1 MKKKIAILT
10 QPLGHNYGGL
20 MQAWALQQILKRL
33 GYDVVTIDRQW
44 NKKSALYLFVRLAY
58 RAISKIIGKRKAPIL
73 IEKAEPIIFEYTRS
87 FMADHIVMSEP
98 VYSTSELLQHFDKA
112 KYNAVIVG
120 SDQTWRP
127 KYSPCIENFYL
138 DFLKENRLKKVA
150 YASSFGVDEWEYSPV
165 QTKTCAELARLFDA
179 VSVRE
184 DSGVDLCKKYLGIEA
199 EHVLDPTLLLT
210 KEDYRKLIGEE
221 KLSQNHSGIYT
232 YILDKTSDKE
242 KFIHKIADQLNE
254 SVFNCQAKTK
264 LADSKSIEDCIMP
277 DPKDWL
283 AGFANAKYVIT
294 DSFHG
299 MVYAI
304 TFNKPFV
311 VIGNKA
317 RGVARFTSLLQKLDL
332 SERLIFDLKADYDF
346 KGNINWDNVET
357 LKKSYI
363 KHSMNYLQKAMKCQ
377 P

>member
-1 MKKKIAILT
+1 MKKVAILT

-20 MQAWALQQILKRL
+20 MQAWALQQVLKRL
-33 GYDVVTIDRQW
+33 GWDVVTIDRQW
-44 NKKSALYLFVRLAY
+44 NKKTALYLLARLVY
-58 RAISKIIGKRKAPIL
+58 RTISTLLGKRKAL
-73 IEKAEPIIFEYTRS
+73 VFMEKAEPIIYQYTRS
-87 FMADHIVMSEP
+87 FLANHIVMSEP
-98 VYSTSELLQHFDKA
+98 VYSTSQLLKYFEEA
-112 KYNAVIVG
+112 KYDAVVVG

-138 DFLKENRLKKVA
+138 DFLKENKLKKIA

-184 DSGVDLCKKYLGIEA
+184 DSGVDLCKKYLGIDA

-264 LADSKSIEDCIMP
+264 LADSKSVEDCIMP

-299 MVYAI
+299 MVYSI
-304 TFNKPFV
+304 IFNKPFV

-317 RGVARFTSLLQKLDL
+317 RGMTRFTSLLEKLNLCD
-332 SERLIFDLKADYDF
+332 RLIFDSKADYELNN
-346 KGNINWDNVET
+346 NINWDDVEL
-357 LKKSYI
+357 LKKAQI
-363 KHSMNYLQKAMKCQ
+363 KYSMQYLEKALKCQ

>member
-10 QPLGHNYGGL
+10 QPLGQNYGGL
-20 MQAWALQQILKRL
+20 MQAWALQQVLKRL
-33 GYDVVTIDRQW
+33 GWDVVTIDRQW
-44 NKKSALYLFVRLAY
+44 NKKTALYLLVRVAY
-58 RAISKIIGKRKAPIL
+58 RAIAKLLGKRKAPIF
-73 IEKAEPIIFEYTRS
+73 IEKAEPIIFQYTRNFLAS
-87 FMADHIVMSEP
+87 HIVMSESLH
-98 VYSTSELLQHFDKA
+98 STTQLLQHFEKA
-112 KYNAVIVG
+112 EYDGVIVG

-138 DFLKENRLKKVA
+138 DFLKENKIKKIA
-150 YASSFGVDEWEYSPV
+150 YASSFGVDEWEYSPA
-165 QTKTCAELARLFDA
+165 QTKTCAELACLFDA

-184 DSGVDLCKKYLGIEA
+184 DSGVDLCKKYFGIEA

-210 KEDYRKLIGEE
+210 QEDYKKLIGEQR
-221 KLSQNHSGIYT
+221 LSKTQSGIYT
-232 YILDKTSDKE
+232 YILDKTTDKE
-242 KFIHKIADQLNE
+242 NFIHKITDQLNE

-264 LADSKSIEDCIMP
+264 LADSKSVEDCIMP

-304 TFNKPFV
+304 TFNKPFL
-311 VIGNKA
+311 VIGNKD
-317 RGVARFTSLLQKLDL
+317 RGIARFTSLLQKLDL
-332 SERLIFDLKADYDF
+332 SERLIFDLNTDYEFLD
-346 KGNINWDNVET
+346 NINWDNVES
-357 LKKSYI
+357 LKKSHI
-363 KHSMNYLQKAMKCQ
+363 KHSMNFLQKAIKCQ